1 MPALPEPDATKLRA
15 LREALP
21 ATGAGIYLNTGSAGP
36 LPAPT
41 ALAMRELEDLEL
53 RLGRA
58 DPASWDEFLE
68 RMAEAR
74 ATLAVPLGARP
85 GAVALT
91 HGTTDGLNQAVLAPD
106 WRPGDHIVT
115 TDQEHPGLLGPL
127 LAARQRFGLDLTV
140 VPAAEAEPDALVERV
155 RAAMRPH
162 TRLVALSHVL
172 WTTGA
177 LLPIA
182 EIAILAHDAGAWLV
196 VDGAQS
202 VGAIALDVPAL
213 GVDFYAFGGQKWLL
227 GPEGTGGLWASER
240 ACREARQGAA
250 GSIGYE
256 RLGTDLAGARRTDA
270 RRFEATTF
278 HRPSITGLARSV
290 GWLAMQVGLPW
301 AIARA
306 TSLARETAERLA
318 ELPAVALLTPREQ
331 MATLVTFRLAGW
343 PADEVAAV
351 LASRLQAVVRTIPE
365 REAVRLSVGFF
376 TAEEELEAVVALLAE
391 MGASTPAT
399 LIRRPPLVILRP
411 SSRA

>member
-1 MPALPEPDATKLRA
+1 MPSLPEPDATKLRA

-21 ATGAGIYLNTGSAGP
+21 ATAAGIYLNTGSAGP
-36 LPAPT
+36 LPTPT

-58 DPASWDEFLE
+58 DPASWAESLE

-91 HGTTDGLNQAVLAPD
+91 HSTTDGLNQAVLAPD

-127 LAARQRFGLDLTV
+127 LAARERFGLDLTV
-140 VPAAEAEPDALVERV
+140 VPTAEAEPEALIERV
-155 RAAMRPH
+155 RAAMRPR
-162 TRLVALSHVL
+162 TRLLAMSHVL

-182 EIAILAHDAGAWLV
+182 EIAALAQAAGSWMV

-240 ACREARQGAA
+240 AWRDARQGAA
-250 GSIGYE
+250 GVLSYE
-256 RLGTDLAGARRTDA
+256 DLGTDLGGARWTDA

-278 HRPSITGLARSV
+278 HRPSVTGLARSV
-290 GWLAMQVGLPW
+290 GWLAMHVGLPW
-301 AIARA
+301 ATRRAAR
-306 TSLARETAERLA
+306 LAHDTADRLA
-318 ELPAVALLTPREQ
+318 ELPIVELLTPRER

-343 PADEVAAV
+343 PAAEVAAV
-351 LASRLQAVVRTIPE
+351 LASRLQAVVRTVVE
-365 REAVRLSVGFF
+365 RDAVRLSVGFF
-376 TAEEELEAVVALLAE
+376 TSEEELDAVVALVAE
-391 MGASTPAT
+391 MGTSTPAT
-399 LIRRPPLVILRP
+399 LARRPPLVILR
-411 SSRA
+411 SNRQA